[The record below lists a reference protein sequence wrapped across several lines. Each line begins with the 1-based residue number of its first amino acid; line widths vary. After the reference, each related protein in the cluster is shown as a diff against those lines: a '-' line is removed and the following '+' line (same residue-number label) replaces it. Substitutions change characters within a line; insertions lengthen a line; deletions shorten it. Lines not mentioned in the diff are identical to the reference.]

1 MKLYWFM
8 LCFAV
13 LGLLLANSLSQDTDD
28 EEEDVGADTET
39 DDKVKSKVHM
49 SPRVALYKH
58 SQLFPV
64 LCTPAQRKKESK

>member
-28 EEEDVGADTET
+28 EEEDVGADIET
-39 DDKVKSKVHM
+39 DDKVKSKVQT
-49 SPRVALYKH
+49 SPHVAL
-58 SQLFPV
+58 
-64 LCTPAQRKKESK
+64 

>member
-28 EEEDVGADTET
+28 EEEDVGADT
-39 DDKVKSKVHM
+39 DDKVNSKVQT
-49 SPRVALYKH
+49 SPHVAL
-58 SQLFPV
+58 
-64 LCTPAQRKKESK
+64 